1 MPLLPVVTV
10 FDPFTAVPPAVPCVA
25 PNPVSVPPF
34 SVSLQVTLRSGFAP
48 QLAAI
53 VELVSVMLPTE
64 L

>member
-10 FDPFTAVPPAVPCVA
+10 FVPFTATAAAVPSVA
-25 PNPVSVPPF
+25 PKAVSVPPF
-34 SVSLQVTLRSGFAP
+34 SVSLQVTLRSGFTP

-53 VELVSVMLPTE
+53 AELVSVMLPTE